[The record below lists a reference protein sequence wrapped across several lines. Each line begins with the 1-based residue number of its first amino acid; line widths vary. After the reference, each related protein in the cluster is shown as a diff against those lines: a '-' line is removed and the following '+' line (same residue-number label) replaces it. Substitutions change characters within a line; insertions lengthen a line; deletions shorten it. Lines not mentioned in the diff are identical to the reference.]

1 MTQENERFLKQKPR
15 KKAAPGKRV
24 SLSEDAK
31 RAYEE
36 MIQKRDE
43 RERDYARH
51 LAQDNKPR

>member
-1 MTQENERFLKQKPR
+1 MDDDKERYLKQKPR
-15 KKAAPGKRV
+15 RSAPAKRV
-24 SLSEDAK
+24 TLSAEAK

-43 RERDYARH
+43 REREYARH